1 MIIIKSPH
9 EMEYIRQ
16 ACKLTADTLELLIE
30 AVKPGVTTQELD
42 TIAEQNIRQHGGVP
56 SCLGYYGYPATICAS
71 VNEQVVH
78 GIPSGRKLK
87 DGDVISIDLV
97 SSINGYHGDSC
108 VTVPVGNRVN
118 KKTMQL
124 LKVTEEALF
133 KGIEQAV
140 VGNHVGDISHAV
152 QTYAESF
159 GYGVVRDFVGHGI
172 GRDMHEDPQI
182 PNYGKPGH
190 GPELRPGMVICIEP
204 MINMGTFKV
213 RVLEDDWTAVTQDSK
228 PAAHFEH
235 TVLITDQGPEILTM
249 RGTPRLITSK

>member
-182 PNYGKPGH
+182 PNYAQKRRGVR
-190 GPELRPGMVICIEP
+190 LQAGMTLAIEP
-204 MINMGTFKV
+204 MINAGTWQV
-213 RVLEDDWTAVTQDSK
+213 RFLRDGWTVVTKDGSLS
-228 PAAHFEH
+228 AHYEN
-235 TVLITDQGPEILTM
+235 TILVTDGEPEILT
-249 RGTPRLITSK
+249 LY